1 MKDAMDNFGRRPY
14 TFDRVVR
21 ILFSVC
27 VIGGILWLL
36 HLLEGVLLPFL
47 VACLIS
53 YILEPMVEWNMR
65 LLHTGRR
72 FLPVVLTLIETCL
85 LVGIFCAIFIPY
97 LISEMTQ
104 MADVLR
110 RYATTQIDIPYISE
124 SIHQF
129 IRKNVDFNQIAKFM
143 NQNQQEWMNLA
154 KETLAKSWN
163 FLSSGLNMVVG
174 LVSWLIVILY
184 VIFIMLD
191 YERLMLSFRQLVP
204 YNHRQSVFAVFDD
217 VKNAMNRYFRGQ
229 FLVSMIVGVL
239 FACGFLI
246 IDLPMAVA
254 FGLFIGVLNLVPYL
268 QLISL
273 PVAVVLC
280 VVSSVS
286 SGAGF
291 WLIFWECMAV
301 YVVVQIIQDMFL
313 TPKIMGK
320 VMGLNPA
327 IILLSLSIWG
337 SLLGFMGLIIALP
350 LTTLLLSYYDRYIVQ
365 RSLHNTK
372 TVETERNTDDNP
384 LEPEI

>member
-1 MKDAMDNFGRRPY
+1 MKEGLEDFGRRPY

-27 VIGGILWLL
+27 VICGVLWLL
-36 HLLEGVLLPFL
+36 HLLESVLLPFL

-53 YILEPMVEWNMR
+53 YILEPLVEWNMR
-65 LLHTGRR
+65 LLHTRRR
-72 FLPVVLTLIETCL
+72 FLPVVFTLLESCII
-85 LVGIFCAIFIPY
+85 VGIFCAIFIPY

-104 MADVLR
+104 MAEVLR

-124 SIHQF
+124 NIHRF

-143 NQNQQEWMNLA
+143 NQNQQEWIDLA
-154 KETLAKSWN
+154 KETLAKSWS
-163 FLSSGLNMVVG
+163 FLSSGVSIVVG

-204 YNHRQSVFAVFDD
+204 YNHRKSVFGVFDD

-254 FGLFIGVLNLVPYL
+254 FGLFIGILNLVPYL

-286 SGAGF
+286 SGTGF
-291 WLIFWECMAV
+291 WLVFWECMAV
-301 YVVVQIIQDMFL
+301 YVVVQLIQDMFL

-365 RSLHNTK
+365 RSLHNPKAARTLRRAGEDPFES
-372 TVETERNTDDNP
+372 ET
-384 LEPEI
+384 